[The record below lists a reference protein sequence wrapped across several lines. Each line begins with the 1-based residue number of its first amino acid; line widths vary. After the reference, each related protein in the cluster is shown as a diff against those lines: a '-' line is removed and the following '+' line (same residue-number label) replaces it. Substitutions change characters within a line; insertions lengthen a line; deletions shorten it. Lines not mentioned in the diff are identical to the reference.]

1 MPVAEITEGRLMLNG
16 PGILTPDQKR
26 FWHIFAEL
34 QRWKNNDVPP
44 QGAGPEWCLILSLA
58 VIVTGGLVLI
68 ATPGLL
74 LTGAAAFT
82 GSLLVWTY
90 ACRRVRNRPTLRWPE
105 RLDRLLSQYR
115 PVDSEAWAELKADV
129 VSKDALTL
137 AAVQRWIAKERVYYS
152 YPKARNPARWRFL
165 LNHADQQLT
174 EHSAEAERSGD

>member
-1 MPVAEITEGRLMLNG
+1 MLNG

-26 FWHIFAEL
+26 FWHIFSEL
-34 QRWKNNDVPP
+34 QRWRNNDPPP
-44 QGAGPEWCLILSLA
+44 QGAGHEWCLILSLA
-58 VIVTGGLVLI
+58 GIVTGGLVLI
-68 ATPGLL
+68 ATSGLL

-115 PVDSEAWAELKADV
+115 PV
-129 VSKDALTL
+129 
-137 AAVQRWIAKERVYYS
+137 AKERVYYT

-165 LNHADQQLT
+165 QNHANQQLAGHAPEP
-174 EHSAEAERSGD
+174 EHSGD

>member
-1 MPVAEITEGRLMLNG
+1 MPVAVITEGRLMLNG

-34 QRWKNNDVPP
+34 QRWRNNDPPP
-44 QGAGPEWCLILSLA
+44 QGAGHEWCLILSLA
-58 VIVTGGLVLI
+58 GIVTGGLVLM
-68 ATPGLL
+68 ATSGLL

-82 GSLLVWTY
+82 ASLLVWTY
-90 ACRRVRNRPTLRWPE
+90 ACRRVRNRPILRWPE
-105 RLDRLLSQYR
+105 RLDGLLSQYR

-137 AAVQRWIAKERVYYS
+137 AAVQRWIAKERVYYT

-165 LNHADQQLT
+165 QNHADKQLSG
-174 EHSAEAERSGD
+174 HAGEAER